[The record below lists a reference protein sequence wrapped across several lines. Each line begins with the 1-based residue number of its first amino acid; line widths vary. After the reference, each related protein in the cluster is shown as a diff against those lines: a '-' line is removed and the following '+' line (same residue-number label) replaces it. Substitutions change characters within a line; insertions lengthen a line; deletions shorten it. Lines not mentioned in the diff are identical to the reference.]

1 MFSVYQGNKGEMSML
16 TINMRL
22 KDFLSRYAEHAIIK
36 DVRIGLGYTAVQLE
50 TGHAGVSWTPT
61 EPSESCTH
69 FSAAGKLAGSP
80 AQELLALLMH
90 ESSGLARTIG
100 LATANAILASRPHST
115 AIQEEVIASLKITSS
130 DHVAMVGYFGPIIG
144 ALKKTGCRLDIVEL
158 DPQFAKDT
166 IASQQGKEALA
177 VCTVAIITG
186 TTLING
192 TFDEIASALGNPRA
206 AVLLGPSTPLCSE
219 AFRGTKIT
227 HIAGSRV
234 VNAEAV
240 LRIVSEGG
248 GTMIMKPH
256 LEFVT
261 IMQQ

>member
-1 MFSVYQGNKGEMSML
+1 ML
-16 TINMRL
+16 TINKRL
-22 KDFLSRYAEHAIIK
+22 RDLLSPSAERVTVK
-36 DVRIGLGYTAVQLE
+36 DVRIGLGYVAVQLDTE
-50 TGHAGVSWTPT
+50 HAGVSWTPA

-69 FSAAGKLAGSP
+69 FSGAGKLAGSP
-80 AQELLALLMH
+80 AQELLALLTH

-100 LATANAILASRPHST
+100 LATANAILASMPRC
-115 AIQEEVIASLKITSS
+115 AALKEEVIASLKITAA

-144 ALKKTGCRLDIVEL
+144 ALKKTGCRLDVVEL

-166 IASQQGKEALA
+166 IAPQQGKEALA
-177 VCTVAIITG
+177 ACTVAIITG

-192 TFDEIASALGNPRA
+192 TFDEIASALGNLRA
-206 AVLLGPSTPLCSE
+206 AVVLGPSSPLCGE
-219 AFRGTKIT
+219 VFRGTKIT

-256 LEFVT
+256 LEFAT
-261 IMQQ
+261 IKT